1 MRPWANLPRLRDMT
15 ECRFSNSTCQIE
27 GEIVPVANWP
37 WLTVTR
43 SSWHYPVGR
52 MIDRFT
58 AAGSNGLLLL
68 HAPGNTFIRDLA
80 AGQRILFQPGGL
92 IWKDPTVS
100 MFLHFEYPHGRHW
113 FSSPRW
119 QAKSTWLALQGPG
132 RIAVQSVFERPEQVG
147 SVRRSS
153 PATQQAW

>member
-1 MRPWANLPRLRDMT
+1 MAKSVRCGVPLRQ
-15 ECRFSNSTCQIE
+15 QIR
-27 GEIVPVANWP
+27 I
-37 WLTVTR
+37 
-43 SSWHYPVGR
+43 
-52 MIDRFT
+52 
-58 AAGSNGLLLL
+58 
-68 HAPGNTFIRDLA
+68 PGNGNSWFNEFIA
-80 AGQRILFQPGGL
+80 APDSAKDRRPAQRVLVQPGGL

-100 MFLHFEYPHGRHW
+100 MFLHFEYPHGQYW